1 VWLRSLLRQ
10 AGAGRNP
17 LSYWRRPT
25 VRTHA
30 VRTCRAGSLYG
41 ELARFVLRLLGY
53 KAPAKAAP
61 AECAPG
67 EAAPAPG
74 GLPGGLPGAPVRGAL
89 PGAPAAPAPAAPRS
103 VLPGAPA
110 AGGGR
115 ARSWDGVWGKQE

>member
-1 VWLRSLLRQ
+1 LRSLLHQ
-10 AGAGRNP
+10 AGAGLDA
-17 LSYWRRPT
+17 LSCWRSPA
-25 VRTHA
+25 VGTHA
-30 VRTCRAGSLYG
+30 VRACRAGSLYG

-53 KAPAKAAP
+53 KAPTKAAP

-89 PGAPAAPAPAAPRS
+89 PGAPAAPALAVPRS

-110 AGGGR
+110 AGGGG